1 MFKILKG
8 LIKYSFIFITTMTL
22 LLKTGLAEPTFIANF
37 DITNEGL
44 STGITF
50 KPDGTK
56 MYITGSA
63 ADKISQYNLT
73 RAFDITSAALEKSV
87 TINSVEAAPQGI
99 KFNSD
104 GTVIFILGTG
114 NDGIDRWSLS
124 TPYDIG
130 SIIAANTTFTSIG
143 GDPRGFD
150 FNNDGT
156 KMFILDQA
164 DKQIEEYNLS
174 TPYNPATKTL
184 NNTLSNT
191 FTSSVNSHQGLAFNN
206 DGSKMFVVKGE
217 NSGNNADNKIEEYA
231 LSSAF
236 NISTATLTGT
246 FTPTSSSAADIS
258 GLAFNSSGTKMYHLD
273 FDGDKVYE
281 YSLTCPFKVTSSSTC
296 DTPLKDKDVRG
307 IIDAQINT
315 AKNFAKDSSQSAF
328 KRLSILK
335 ANKYQNTTT
344 QNIELDFPLLN
355 YWRQKL
361 PDKLLSVNEKVEGG
375 WSITIGKKDIK
386 NNKLNN
392 FTTVLKSDNP
402 YEKLKKIPN
411 NVLNSAQAK
420 LNLIQKLDQILPDD
434 WEVWSEGSISF
445 GKIGESSLSSK
456 QDLDSLGITVGV
468 DTKMDDDRI
477 SGVALRVGSTD
488 VDVGTFGSAVD
499 TNALSLSVYGI
510 NSLVNR
516 NYLKHVFG
524 VSYLDSDIVR
534 KDEKKPKNTGERKGK
549 QVFGS
554 LDFGREY
561 EDGDVIITP
570 IGRIDGSYTMLNSY
584 TEDGEAA
591 LSYNDQNIKSLMASL
606 GVLIDQDVNLKN
618 STVKRRVNLE
628 YGKEFASN
636 SKVVT
641 SYVSDSESFE
651 YQADN
656 KNRNIYTAGLGF
668 DFKHD
673 QGLTIS
679 TDYERQ
685 QIKGHGHVNKFTLST
700 GFLYRKETELALG
713 LSEDMTSNF
722 KISKAL
728 DGFDLVFDLENDF
741 SNQENHNANLSLLS
755 KF

>member
-1 MFKILKG
+1 MRRFLKIFY
-8 LIKYSFIFITTMTL
+8 IVFFTL
-22 LLKTGLAEPTFIANF
+22 VLLSSKALAEPTFIANF
-37 DITNEGL
+37 DISNEGL

-87 TINSVEAAPQGI
+87 TINSVEAAPQGV

-236 NISTATLTGT
+236 DISTAILTGT

-281 YSLTCPFKVTSSSTC
+281 YSLTCPFKVTSSSKC

-361 PDKLLSVNEKVEGG
+361 PDNLLSVNEKVEGG
-375 WSITIGKKDIK
+375 RSITIGKKDIK

-488 VDVGTFGSAVD
+488 VDVGTYGSKVN

-656 KNRNIYTAGLGF
+656 KNRNIFTAGLGF

-685 QIKGHGHVNKFTLST
+685 QIQGHGFINKFIIST